1 MNLKTFFTAAAIASC
16 MATLSAANEVKGE
29 VTHVRDADTIEV
41 RGIAIRLDGVDAP
54 DKGQLGCK
62 EGKDWMKRNYAG
74 RMVRCDLTG
83 AKT

>member
-1 MNLKTFFTAAAIASC
+1 MFSYFYLRQRRSLLRF
-16 MATLSAANEVKGE
+16 VWD
-29 VTHVRDADTIEV
+29 VDTIEV

-54 DKGQLGCK
+54 DKGQLGFK